1 MRSIYL
7 FGTSG
12 DPTWDNV
19 DLTIWTAFEIAVAV
33 ICCNLPSIAG
43 LLTHYRRIY
52 FPGRVIDP
60 TDSAR
65 HLKWTGTTATS
76 GLASPRYPLSPRF
89 PPSPRFPSEKDKY
102 SEDLM
107 SIDDDTFTV
116 SDESWLRAST
126 TLHFSQ
132 STSVRDNNLELGNG
146 SQSRNLPWNMEGDP
160 LPPHDQSMSPIQRIR
175 ASLRTSR
182 STVGWPF
189 PEPTVEHRFV
199 STSKGT
205 TTSNQYRTSNTNT
218 YPTTTITTHPATQ
231 TPTILSS
238 PQRSMQTSLQGSPN
252 PSPPSFTSIEEGQT
266 WPLPLRPPPFH
277 VRRQNRDF
285 TYTNINSKR
294 AFPRPLP
301 IVISPCF

>member
-102 SEDLM
+102 SGDLM
-107 SIDDDTFTV
+107 SIDEDTFTS
-116 SDESWLRAST
+116 SDESWLRTST
-126 TLHFSQ
+126 TPHFSQ
-132 STSVRDNNLELGNG
+132 STSVRDNTLDLGNG
-146 SQSRNLPWNMEGDP
+146 SQSRNLPWDVEGDP
-160 LPPHDQSMSPIQRIR
+160 LPPRDQGMSPIQRIR
-175 ASLRTSR
+175 ASLRTRR

-189 PEPTVEHRFV
+189 PEPTVEHSFV
-199 STSKGT
+199 GTSKGT
-205 TTSNQYRTSNTNT
+205 TALNQYRTSNT
-218 YPTTTITTHPATQ
+218 TTTITTHPATQ
-231 TPTILSS
+231 TPTILPS
-238 PQRSMQTSLQGSPN
+238 PQQSLQGSPN
-252 PSPPSFTSIEEGQT
+252 PSPPSPTSMEEGQA

-277 VRRQNRDF
+277 VRRQNHDF

-294 AFPRPLP
+294 GFSRPLS
-301 IVISPCF
+301 IVVSSRF